1 LAAADGRLSKIR
13 KWAGL
18 EGRTPK
24 RRRFGVRRHYLTAPW
39 SDFVE
44 VHWSD
49 GVEAYVTPV
58 GPEQVGVAM
67 LSSTTPVDFD
77 HLMRGFP
84 LLRARLAGAPVSSRD
99 RGAGPFGHR
108 PTAVTRDNIALVG
121 DASGSLDPITGEG
134 ISIAF
139 AQAQALIQCLVDGRI
154 DEYAA
159 VHRRIARVPRFL
171 TSLLLVAERHPRI
184 RQTML
189 QTFASHPT
197 LFNTLVDLVA
207 KESPAAATT
216 DFKILRMAARIAR
229 PGG

>member
-139 AQAQALIQCLVDGRI
+139 AQAQALIQSLAHGRL

-159 VHRRIARVPRFL
+159 AHRRIVRVPRLL
-171 TSLLLVAERHPRI
+171 TSLLLVVETHPRL
-184 RQTML
+184 RRRML
-189 QTFASHPT
+189 RIFASH
-197 LFNTLVDLVA
+197 LFSFSALVNL
-207 KESPAAATT
+207 AACGHTAPVLPHL
-216 DFKILRMAARIAR
+216 KILWPAR
-229 PGG
+229 PSRSKP